1 MMMVEQRSWLVII
14 HCINHRLELAI
25 KDAVSDINNF
35 QDCDKFYLTLIFL
48 FKNSGKLKSSI
59 KNAAE
64 AMNIT

>member
-1 MMMVEQRSWLVII
+1 MNLGIYGGALMMMVEQRSWLVII

-35 QDCDKFYLTLIFL
+35 QDCDNFT
-48 FKNSGKLKSSI
+48 SI